1 MKKNNLVTALMGLIG
16 FAMLMDFVLLISSPW
31 WLKLAYDEGY
41 KSILPIYERGYYN
54 GGPSGKYAIML
65 VFIIFCGAVIFF
77 ALSEGLKIL
86 YNIRKGEPFCID
98 NSKGFF
104 RAAIYAFIITVAF
117 MIKMLFSASFLT
129 VICAC
134 FLFAGGLLLLV
145 LSELFKLAAKIKE
158 ENELTI

>member
-16 FAMLMDFVLLISSPW
+16 FSMLMDFALLVSSPW

-54 GGPSGKYAIML
+54 GGPSGKYALML
-65 VFIIFCGAVIFF
+65 IFIIFCGAVIFF

-86 YNIRKGEPFCID
+86 YNIRKGEPFCLE
-98 NSKGFF
+98 NAKGFF
-104 RAAIYAFIITVAF
+104 RAAIYAFIITAAF
-117 MIKMLFSASFLT
+117 MAKMFFSASFLT
-129 VICAC
+129 LVCVC